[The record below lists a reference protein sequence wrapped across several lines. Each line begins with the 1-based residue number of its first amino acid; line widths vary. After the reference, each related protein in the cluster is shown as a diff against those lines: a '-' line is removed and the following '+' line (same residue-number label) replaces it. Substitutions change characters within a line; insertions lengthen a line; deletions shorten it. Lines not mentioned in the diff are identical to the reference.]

1 MKLRV
6 PGKIMLAGEY
16 AVLDGCRSLAFTVN
30 KYLEV
35 DAKKSDKNAH
45 LVASTIW
52 DKDIEISSS
61 SFEKNPLTDAVF
73 HASNGNYFDVKV
85 DSELRIEDGMGSSSA
100 LRLAVFSA
108 LSNSEKKSTKVHTW
122 SEALDIAQAAY
133 SRQLVDQGSASGYD
147 IITQL
152 FGGLVVMTKS
162 KDKWP
167 EKAFSLEAVDF
178 NDWIHVIV
186 GGKGAPTGSQMG
198 STSTWLKENN
208 LWESLKRRASNLW
221 MSLFRF

>member
-1 MKLRV
+1 
-6 PGKIMLAGEY
+6 MLAGEY

-85 DSELRIEDGMGSSSA
+85 DSELRIEDGMGSSSKAIA
-100 LRLAVFSA
+100 LLFFQRFQIAR
-108 LSNSEKKSTKVHTW
+108 KSLQRFT
-122 SEALDIAQAAY
+122 L
-133 SRQLVDQGSASGYD
+133 
-147 IITQL
+147 
-152 FGGLVVMTKS
+152 GLR
-162 KDKWP
+162 P
-167 EKAFSLEAVDF
+167 
-178 NDWIHVIV
+178 
-186 GGKGAPTGSQMG
+186 
-198 STSTWLKENN
+198 
-208 LWESLKRRASNLW
+208 
-221 MSLFRF
+221 